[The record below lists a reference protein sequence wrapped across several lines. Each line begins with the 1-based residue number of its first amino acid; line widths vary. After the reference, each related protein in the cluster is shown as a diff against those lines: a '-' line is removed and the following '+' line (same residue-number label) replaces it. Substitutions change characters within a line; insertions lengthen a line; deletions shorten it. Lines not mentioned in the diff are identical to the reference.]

1 MRNAWLDE
9 FQVGIKIG
17 RRNVNNLRYMGD
29 TTLLTESEQEL
40 KNLLIRVEEESERAS
55 LRLNIRKL
63 RSCHLSSLLHGK

>member
-1 MRNAWLDE
+1 MRNAGLDE
-9 FQVGIKIG
+9 LQPGIKIG

-55 LRLNIRKL
+55 LRLNIKKR
-63 RSCHLSSLLHGK
+63 RSWHPASPPHGK